1 MVTPIEMK
9 QEKVWSDFE
18 RGSCEDG
25 MKADQLNQL
34 AVRAVSCPVQLAE
47 RASWTAHSVQL
58 ACSASWVCLVQLT
71 HWASLDTSFGPNRP
85 LDRWHWKANSK
96 LYLVSKDELNQTMG
110 RYSSIAKHLMYLCT
124 PAPQKVRMNKLTA
137 CFVL

>member
-9 QEKVWSDFE
+9 QEKVWSDLE

-34 AVRAVSCPVQLAE
+34 AVRAVSYPVQLAE
-47 RASWTAHSVQL
+47 RASWTARSVQI
-58 ACSASWVCLVQLT
+58 ARSASWTVCLVQLT
-71 HWASLDTSFGPNRP
+71 HWASLDASFGPNRP
-85 LDRWHWKANSK
+85 L
-96 LYLVSKDELNQTMG
+96 DELNQTMG